1 MHRACMEGMPGKWKN
16 NRSDP
21 GKVSEDMNISLSQ
34 RTEESV
40 RIFFLESRK
49 DSILEH
55 LPLKEQ
61 TMEEAID
68 AYRKTQDAQSDSYG
82 RTILVDGEYIGDVWC
97 YGIDPE
103 KSPGAM
109 LGICIFNEGRWSKG
123 IGTQAVMMFLNE
135 VRKKYGIKTFGAFVF
150 ADHQACIRVLE
161 KNGFRF
167 KDEFHE
173 EGRPTRYYQKR
184 LG

>member
-1 MHRACMEGMPGKWKN
+1 MIRCVYHGAEKN
-16 NRSDP
+16 RNDP
-21 GKVSEDMNISLSQ
+21 GKVSEDMNISLSK

-40 RIFFLESRK
+40 RIFFVESRK
-49 DSILEH
+49 GAILEH
-55 LPLKEQ
+55 LPQKAE

-68 AYRKTQDAQSDSYG
+68 AFRKTENEESSSYG
-82 RTILVDGEYIGDVWC
+82 RTIMVDGEYIGDVWC
-97 YGIDPE
+97 YGINRE

-135 VRKKYGIKTFGAFVF
+135 VRKKYGIQTFGAFVYS
-150 ADHQACIRVLE
+150 DHQACIRVLE
-161 KNGFRF
+161 KNGFRM
-167 KDEFHE
+167 KEEFTE
-173 EGRPTRYYQKR
+173 DGRPTRYYQKR